1 MRRSWRDGAAGAAG
15 IVGFLVL
22 WEIIGRLG
30 LAGLTW
36 PPLTSVLTLL
46 LDPNRFGLF
55 QRAVAATVG
64 SAAKGFAIGAVLGFG
79 LAAVMHVLPRLKPG
93 ADRLA
98 AVVNAIPG
106 VALGPILIVTF
117 SREATPAALAA
128 THVFFLV
135 YVATA
140 AGLQAATRTHQD
152 LLMVLGAS
160 RVSRLVR
167 LEMPAAA
174 PSVVSGLKLALAAA
188 MLGTILGEWFGAPRG
203 LGLLIVNAMQNFQIP
218 LLWAAVLLA
227 TVISL
232 ALFGLGTLVERVVYR
247 SFR

>member
-1 MRRSWRDGAAGAAG
+1 VLALLGDG
-15 IVGFLVL
+15 
-22 WEIIGRLG
+22 GRF
-30 LAGLTW
+30 
-36 PPLTSVLTLL
+36 PLF
-46 LDPNRFGLF
+46 R
-55 QRAVAATVG
+55 RAVTATVE
-64 SAAKGFAIGAVLGFG
+64 SAAIGFAIGALLGFM
-79 LAAVMHVLPRLKPG
+79 LAVLMHVAPRLKPG

-135 YVATA
+135 YVATT
-140 AGLQAATRTHQD
+140 AGLHAASQTHQD
-152 LLMVLGAS
+152 LFSVLGAS
-160 RVSRLVR
+160 RLSRLLR
-167 LEMPAAA
+167 LEIPTAVPA
-174 PSVVSGLKLALAAA
+174 VVSGLKLGLAAA
-188 MLGTILGEWFGAPRG
+188 MLGAILGEWFGAPRG

-227 TVISL
+227 TAISL
-232 ALFGLGTLVERVVYR
+232 ALFGLATLIERAVYR